1 MWVLKSTDVATGFTR
16 GINSPNELLFDAFGG
31 LQHGSQAL
39 CDPRHPEFLMLASMK
54 ALVAEQI

>member
-1 MWVLKSTDVATGFTR
+1 VLKSTGVATSFTR
-16 GINSPNELLFDAFGG
+16 GINRPNALLFDAFGG
-31 LQHGSQAL
+31 LQHDCQAL